1 MLHFHGKSTW
11 GVENKQQNVERNK
24 KYIEIFN
31 NKWGSEMTKIFI
43 GRKNFMEILDKKGL
57 LEFYKNNNFSEL
69 IKRLV

>member
-1 MLHFHGKSTW
+1 M
-11 GVENKQQNVERNK
+11 EQ

-43 GRKNFMEILDKKGL
+43 ERKNFMEILDKKGL